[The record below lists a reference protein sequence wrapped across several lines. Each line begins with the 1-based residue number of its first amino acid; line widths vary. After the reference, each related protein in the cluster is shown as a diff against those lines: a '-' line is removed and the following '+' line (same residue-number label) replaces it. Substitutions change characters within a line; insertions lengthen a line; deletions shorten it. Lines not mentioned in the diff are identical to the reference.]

1 MLRFL
6 RAGSINLSFSSEWV
20 ILYCFF
26 VCLVNFFFSLKL
38 GILNIN
44 MWKCWKSNSLSIPGF
59 SVVNYWRLQA
69 SNCLVT
75 FPDYFCTDCIWCRVW
90 TPEFAHYFSCQL
102 VTWQISLLEP
112 GWWWQI
118 LLPHSWQ
125 LWAWL
130 LLPLCPSLCLRAE
143 NRAQGTQV
151 CQHGGPAA
159 FSGLFWSS
167 LALGP
172 APASGNELALLNICL
187 SFCPEFF
194 PKIVIKLTLLL
205 PPDLCSF
212 ASSET
217 TPLLQTSLSGQPS
230 FLCLALHFMIALNTF

>member
-1 MLRFL
+1 MLGFL

-26 VCLVNFFFSLKL
+26 VCLVSFFSSLKL

-44 MWKCWKSNSLSIPGF
+44 MWKCWKSNSLSIPRF
-59 SVVNYWRLQA
+59 SDVNYWRLQG

-75 FPDYFCTDCIWCRVW
+75 FPNYFGTDCIWCRVW
-90 TPEFAHYFSCQL
+90 TLEFAHYFSCQS

-118 LLPHSWQ
+118 LLSHSWQ

-130 LLPLCPSLCLRAE
+130 PPPLCPSLCLRAE
-143 NRAQGTQV
+143 NRAVSAVSLQSSRV
-151 CQHGGPAA
+151 CSDRV
-159 FSGLFWSS
+159 SGSGSCSCLRKWAGSS
-167 LALGP
+167 EYLP
-172 APASGNELALLNICL
+172 FLLQI
-187 SFCPEFF
+187 FGKEFF
-194 PKIVIKLTLLL
+194 PKIIIKLTLLL

-217 TPLLQTSLSGQPS
+217 TSLLQTSPSGQPS
-230 FLCLALHFMIALNTF
+230 LLCLALHFMIALITF